1 MPGTNRQRLWRRHAL
16 IAGSLTFALFAG
28 ACSSSGGPG
37 VPGAAPA
44 GGGNGFS
51 GSGSLYD
58 VFTGSSAKGAQ
69 TVAGAQPDVNCPP
82 VDVRQGASTLTIGSN
97 GNQSAMAV
105 RYQGEFT
112 REARDCAVVGG
123 NMVMRIGIQGR
134 VIVGPAGGPG
144 QVEVPLRIA
153 IVQETPGGA
162 RPITTKFI
170 RIPVMVASNDS
181 NPVFTHVEEGVTFP
195 VPTPTSSLDDY
206 IAYVGFDPFTAQAQD
221 KTKEKP
227 ATRARSRPKPAPSAS
242 AN

>member
-1 MPGTNRQRLWRRHAL
+1 L
-16 IAGSLTFALFAG
+16 IAGSLIFALFAG
-28 ACSSSGGPG
+28 ACSSNGGPG
-37 VPGAAPA
+37 APSA

-51 GSGSLYD
+51 GSSSLFD

-82 VDVRQGASTLTIGSN
+82 VEVRQGASTLTIGSN

-112 REARDCAVVGG
+112 REARDCAVVNG
-123 NMVMRIGIQGR
+123 NMVMRIGVQGR
-134 VIVGPAGGPG
+134 VILGPAGVPG

-153 IVQETPGGA
+153 VVQETPGGA

-170 RIPVMVASNDS
+170 RIAVTVASNDS
-181 NPVFTHVEEGVTFP
+181 NPVFAHVEEGVTFP

-206 IAYVGFDPFTAQAQD
+206 VVYVGFDPFTAQAQD
-221 KTKEKP
+221 KPKEKP
-227 ATRARSRPKPAPSAS
+227 APRARSRPKPTPSAS